1 MSDGILYIGKLSN
14 RKPGSFK
21 TLQVAFSAWNPV
33 DHDVRTGPCR
43 RDFKMLFTNMALG
56 FDTHSIDPHAAA
68 HAALSIVH
76 SQVKQTTIV
85 ASSHVCSLSSPQ

>member
-1 MSDGILYIGKLSN
+1 ME
-14 RKPGSFK
+14 
-21 TLQVAFSAWNPV
+21 TTWAFMDSPN
-33 DHDVRTGPCR
+33 
-43 RDFKMLFTNMALG
+43 
-56 FDTHSIDPHAAA
+56 HSIDLQAAA